1 MEANQSIAALQDLLD
16 RRRQSAVAKGEGR
29 PLLRLPARLCQAL
42 PKAVAFILQ
51 QQNLDCAAGG
61 LPVPQQPG
69 WQDAGIVD
77 DQAVARGEI
86 IAKVCKVPVLQCTG
100 PAVQV

>member
-16 RRRQSAVAKGEGR
+16 RRRQGAVAKGEGR

-86 IAKVCKVPVLQCTG
+86 ITKVCKVPVLQRTS

>member
-1 MEANQSIAALQDLLD
+1 MPPS
-16 RRRQSAVAKGEGR
+16 RTCSTVAVKAPSPKER
-29 PLLRLPARLCQAL
+29 AVPSFVFRARLCQAL

-86 IAKVCKVPVLQCTG
+86 ITKVCKVPVLQRTS